1 MKKTLPRAEASKY
14 AAWFRAL
21 ADPTRIQIVSLLARA
36 GGPLTVG
43 EIVSATDVSQATV
56 SQHLKVLAGIRFVL
70 AERHG
75 TAHHYRLND
84 ACVAGFPTAAD
95 LVMGREPPARD
106 GDGGAPGGREPT
118 AARVKPVAAREDP
131 AAARHEPTAAR
142 HEPTAARHEPAAARH
157 EPAAA
162 RGDRP
167 AGGSPA
173 GVIIRPMTSADA
185 TQVLAIYQAGLDGGE
200 ASFETRAP
208 TWEAFD
214 AKLLPAHRHVAADG
228 TSGQVLG
235 WVAASGV
242 SDRCVYQGVVEHSVY
257 VAAAAR
263 HRGLGAVLLRALIG
277 STEAAGI
284 WTIQSGI
291 FPENTASLRLHERA
305 GFRVVGVRARLG
317 RHRGRWRDVVLLE
330 RRSPRVGR

>member
-1 MKKTLPRAEASKY
+1 
-14 AAWFRAL
+14 
-21 ADPTRIQIVSLLARA
+21 
-36 GGPLTVG
+36 
-43 EIVSATDVSQATV
+43 
-56 SQHLKVLAGIRFVL
+56 
-70 AERHG
+70 
-75 TAHHYRLND
+75 
-84 ACVAGFPTAAD
+84 
-95 LVMGREPPARD
+95 
-106 GDGGAPGGREPT
+106 
-118 AARVKPVAAREDP
+118 
-131 AAARHEPTAAR
+131 
-142 HEPTAARHEPAAARH
+142 
-157 EPAAA
+157 
-162 RGDRP
+162 
-167 AGGSPA
+167 
-173 GVIIRPMTSADA
+173 MTSADA

-242 SDRCVYQGVVEHSVY
+242 SDRCVYQGVVEHSLY
-257 VAAAAR
+257 VAPAAR
-263 HRGLGAVLLRALIG
+263 GRGVGAALLRALIG

-305 GFRVVGVRARLG
+305 GFRAVGVRARLG

-330 RRSPRVGR
+330 RRSARAGAA